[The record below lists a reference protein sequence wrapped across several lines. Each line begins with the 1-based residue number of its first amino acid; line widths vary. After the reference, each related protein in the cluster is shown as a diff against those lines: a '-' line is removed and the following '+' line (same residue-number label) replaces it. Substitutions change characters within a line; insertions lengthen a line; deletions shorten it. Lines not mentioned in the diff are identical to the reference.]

1 MLTQEDW
8 LEWLAQYEIE
18 AQEHAL
24 AEAKANAKAKA
35 AQKRG
40 R

>member
-1 MLTQEDW
+1 MSQD
-8 LEWLAQYEIE
+8 EWLSWLALYEIE
-18 AQEHAL
+18 AQERSL
-24 AEAKANAKAKA
+24 AESKANAKAKA

>member
-1 MLTQEDW
+1 MSQD
-8 LEWLAQYEIE
+8 EWLSWLALYEIE